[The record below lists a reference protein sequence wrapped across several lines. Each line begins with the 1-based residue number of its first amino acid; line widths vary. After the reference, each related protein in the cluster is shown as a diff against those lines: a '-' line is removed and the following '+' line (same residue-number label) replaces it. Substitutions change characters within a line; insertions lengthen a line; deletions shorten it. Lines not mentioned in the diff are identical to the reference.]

1 MLSCMVAL
9 PRTIRRLAEHGA
21 RWRDSAAGR
30 WVGRLV
36 PPLLILLWIVAI
48 AHTGRWP
55 SGDGPHVL
63 GVSARLAQLARSL
76 SVGELFASGWT
87 LVSPHPPG
95 AYLLSTVAYTLL
107 GPAVRWAHLLAAGIA
122 LWLCWDGIRRLG
134 GGWIGGLFLAASA
147 LVWAQA
153 ESYGIDVLTAACVVQ
168 ATSHLAASDGLA
180 RRGHAAGW
188 GAWMAAGFLA
198 KYSAPMFL
206 FAPCLVAAWWVLRG
220 RRFAQLGIA
229 IAAFAA
235 VAGIWYLGHW
245 GDVLDYTTSAKHV
258 SDDPL
263 FQNTPVA
270 TGSWLSAERLGWYPL
285 ALLDAHG
292 WAGVLALLVGVGY
305 WRRREGTPRGAWLL
319 AVMAVAGGWIILS
332 GPLPRQDRYLLPALP
347 LLAALAGSSR
357 LRWWLAPVAAIGLFC
372 TATVFLD
379 DGEVPVSRRFE
390 HSWSQPGTSWPWPH
404 EAYRPA
410 SLDPADWGV
419 DEALRALRAAHGS
432 DDGTVGLLLD
442 DRNPGPGF
450 GLMLMRTCAL
460 GYRWK
465 LATVRP
471 LEGGAAAGG
480 QVQVA
485 VIVGPFEEQA
495 TTADRFTV
503 LLAYVREGDTRRE
516 RWLEGSGLIPLDRS
530 EVQPGWE
537 TRLYRVP

>member
-1 MLSCMVAL
+1 MVPVPARL
-9 PRTIRRLAEHGA
+9 RRLGEIAA
-21 RWRDSAAGR
+21 RWSASRPARLAGHI
-30 WVGRLV
+30 L
-36 PPLLILLWIVAI
+36 PPLLILAWIVAI

-76 SVGELFASGWT
+76 SLGELFASGWT

-107 GPAVRWAHLLAAGIA
+107 GPAVRWAHLLGGGIA
-122 LWLCWDGIRRLG
+122 LWLCWDGVRRLG
-134 GGWIGGLFLAASA
+134 GGWVGALFLASSA

-168 ATSHLAASDGLA
+168 STSHLAASDGLA
-180 RRGHAAGW
+180 RRRHAAGW
-188 GAWMAAGFLA
+188 GAWMGAGFLV

-206 FAPCLVAAWWVLRG
+206 FAPCLLAAWWVLRG
-220 RRFAQLGIA
+220 RRFVNLGVA
-229 IAAFAA
+229 IAAFLA

-245 GDVLDYTTSAKHV
+245 DDVLHYTTSAKQV
-258 SDDPL
+258 ADDPL

-270 TGSWLSAERLGWYPL
+270 TGSWLSGERLGWYPL

-292 WAGVLALLVGVGY
+292 WAGVLALAVGVAY
-305 WRRREGTPRGAWLL
+305 WRRRQGTPRGAWLL
-319 AVMAVAGGWIILS
+319 VVLAVVGGWIVLS

-347 LLAALAGSSR
+347 LLAALAGSSP
-357 LRWWLAPVAAIGLFC
+357 LRWLLAPVAAVGLFG
-372 TATVFLD
+372 TATVFLS

-390 HSWSQPGTSWPWPH
+390 HSWQEPGTSWPWPH

-410 SLDPADWGV
+410 SLDPTAWGV
-419 DEALRALRAAHGS
+419 DDALRALREAHGS

-460 GYRWK
+460 GYSWK

-471 LEGGAAAGG
+471 LEGTGGGGG

-485 VIVGPFEEQA
+485 VIVGPFEERA
-495 TTADRFTV
+495 TADDRFTV
-503 LLAYVREGDTRRE
+503 LLAYVREGDARRE
-516 RWLEGSGLIPLDRS
+516 GWLAGSGLIPLDRS
-530 EVQPGWE
+530 PVQPGWE
-537 TRLYRVP
+537 ARLYRVP